1 MAIGYN
7 VAEHRRNPS
16 FYDLLASEARFTSF
30 IAIAQGKLPQ
40 EHWFR
45 LGRMLTNA
53 GGRPA
58 LLSWSGSMFEYLMPL
73 LVMPTYEHTLLDE
86 TYRAVVA
93 RQIEYGRERG
103 VPWGVSES
111 GYNEFDAQLNYQYRA
126 FGVPGLGFKRG
137 LAEDLV
143 IAPYASVMALMVDP
157 KSACATSARSQ
168 KRAGKAH
175 MDSTRRST
183 TRRRALPRGEDN
195 VTVRSFMAHHQG
207 MAFLS
212 FAYVLLDRPM
222 QRRFAS
228 EPAFRATDLL
238 LEERVPKAP
247 AVYPHSAEVSAA
259 PRRSGAAKPISASS
273 TTPNT
278 PAPEVHLLPTDAIT
292 SRSPPPAADTAAGA
306 TLPSRA
312 GRKIQPATAGARFC
326 YLRDVKTGEFWSAAH
341 QPTLKRAARATKRS
355 TRRAAPSSA
364 AATMISTPTPRS
376 ACRPRTTSSF
386 GASASPTA
394 AMSRAPSS

>member
-1 MAIGYN
+1 ASY
-7 VAEHRRNPS
+7 
-16 FYDLLASEARFTSF
+16 YDLLASEARFTSF

-73 LVMPTYEHTLLDE
+73 LFMPTHERTLLDE

-111 GYNEFDAQLNYQYRA
+111 GYYEFDAQLNYQYFA

-143 IAPYASVMALMVDP
+143 IAPYASAMALMIDP
-157 KSACATSARSQ
+157 KASCANLRRLARES
-168 KRAGKAH
+168 KEGAYGFYEAVDYTPSR
-175 MDSTRRST
+175 
-183 TRRRALPRGEDN
+183 LPRGEDN
-195 VTVRSFMAHHQG
+195 ITVRSFMAHHQG

-212 FAYVLLDRPM
+212 LAYVLLGRPM
-222 QRRFAS
+222 QRRFES
-228 EPAFRATDLL
+228 EPAFRATNLL
-238 LEERVPKAP
+238 LQERVPNAP

-259 PRRSGAAKPISASS
+259 RGAPVRGEANFRVFK
-273 TTPNT
+273 TPNT
-278 PAPEVHLLPTDAIT
+278 LAPEVHLL
-292 SRSPPPAADTAAGA
+292 SN
-306 TLPSRA
+306 
-312 GRKIQPATAGARFC
+312 GR
-326 YLRDVKTGEFWSAAH
+326 Y
-341 QPTLKRAARATKRS
+341 
-355 TRRAAPSSA
+355 
-364 AATMISTPTPRS
+364 
-376 ACRPRTTSSF
+376 
-386 GASASPTA
+386 
-394 AMSRAPSS
+394 